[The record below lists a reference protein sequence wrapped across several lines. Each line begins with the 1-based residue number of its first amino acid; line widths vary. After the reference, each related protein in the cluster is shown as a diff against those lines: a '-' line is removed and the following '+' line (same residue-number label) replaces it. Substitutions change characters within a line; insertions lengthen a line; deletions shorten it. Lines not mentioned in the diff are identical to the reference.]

1 MPLDSGGKPRAI
13 LESQAV
19 PGGASSRTDVAF
31 DTIQQRLLVV
41 DDSPPTMHTIRL
53 DDADASA
60 SLEIPA
66 DQLAAREGKGLAAIT
81 TDPATGSVWISNREA
96 LIPDGLPALGSL
108 GTDVRLMELGVESKQ
123 DPTHTIMTPKN
134 EVPYHV
140 DAAHQ
145 GRRLTPGDASS
156 GVSAIA
162 AVGDGRLLVLETS
175 RAPTLPRFRNRLFL
189 VDPRKAVVSGTQE
202 PSQTAEGLHAV
213 SKSLIWE
220 QAGGTCLEGVC
231 LGPKLGNGDRI
242 IVAVGDNSS
251 LGTPTS
257 LVVLRWS
264 PDDRRASLAWAGWW
278 VAACAALGA
287 TLVIWK
293 AAVRSPWQVARGPR
307 NAQVCAAR
315 LLAM

>member
-1 MPLDSGGKPRAI
+1 
-13 LESQAV
+13 
-19 PGGASSRTDVAF
+19 
-31 DTIQQRLLVV
+31 
-41 DDSPPTMHTIRL
+41 
-53 DDADASA
+53 
-60 SLEIPA
+60 
-66 DQLAAREGKGLAAIT
+66 
-81 TDPATGSVWISNREA
+81 
-96 LIPDGLPALGSL
+96 
-108 GTDVRLMELGVESKQ
+108 MELGAESKQ
-123 DPTHTIMTPKN
+123 DPTRTIMTPKN
-134 EVPYHV
+134 EVLYHV

-175 RAPTLPRFRNRLFL
+175 RAPTLPRFRNRLFV
-189 VDPRKAVVSGTQE
+189 VDPRQVVSGAQE
-202 PSQTAEGLHAV
+202 TSRMTEGLQAV
-213 SKSLIWE
+213 SKRLLWE

-231 LGPKLGNGDRI
+231 LGPTLGNGDRI

-257 LVVLRWS
+257 LCVLRWS
-264 PDDRRASLAWAGWW
+264 PNDRRASLGWAGWW
-278 VAACAALGA
+278 GVACAALGA

-293 AAVRSPWQVARGPR
+293 VAVRSPWQVARGPR